1 MGDVN
6 FNHPQSPT
14 SLTLTSKKAEGG
26 PLGTLQLATSSWNIK
41 RDLIIPIIG
50 FFTVLAVFC
59 FTVIAVLFFTVLAV
73 IYYTV
78 FTIPYFYN
86 HWCSLPIKWAPT
98 SCIPFTV
105 IAVFYFTVFTT
116 LYFYSHLC
124 LLPIEWAHTSL
135 L

>member
-41 RDLIIPIIG
+41 RFNYLHYRIFYSPSCILFYSHCCII
-50 FFTVLAVFC
+50 
-59 FTVIAVLFFTVLAV
+59 FTVLAV

-78 FTIPYFYN
+78 FTILYFYS